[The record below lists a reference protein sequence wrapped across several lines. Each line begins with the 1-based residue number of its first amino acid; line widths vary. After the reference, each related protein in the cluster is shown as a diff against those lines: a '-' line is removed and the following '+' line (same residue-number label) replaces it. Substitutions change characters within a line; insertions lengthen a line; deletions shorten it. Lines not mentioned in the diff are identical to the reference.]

1 MFANTNDLT
10 ANYIKYIK
18 HIEQLVVLKIN
29 WFFYILRNIKFICSD
44 LKKTIVENFI
54 KFLLF
59 KNQIRIQ

>member
-1 MFANTNDLT
+1 ML
-10 ANYIKYIK
+10 
-18 HIEQLVVLKIN
+18 HIEQLVVLKTN
-29 WFFYILRNIKFICSD
+29 LFFYILRYNNFLCSD